1 MPQRTH
7 SGCKRGDMKKIK
19 CTQCCLCIPAKEFHH
34 CLLHDLEI
42 FNPERAGCKEGI
54 KNDKK
59 REKEAEEEEG

>member
-1 MPQRTH
+1 
-7 SGCKRGDMKKIK
+7 MKKIK